1 MNKIE
6 ERFRIESPP
15 EDVWPLLSDPLVVA
29 SCIPGAMLVKMDE
42 GETYQGT
49 MAVKFGPTAAVFKG
63 QVTLDYDDAERVCR
77 IEGRG
82 KDQRGGNA
90 SASGVVRVS
99 GDVVTEVSVN
109 GTFHVTGPLA
119 VFARTGGVHVARA
132 LLADFSKNLEAML
145 VRPGAATE
153 SPTGRGADAVRPLDA
168 STAQSGL
175 PSGAEQRIRSLSGF
189 SLLWRSFL
197 GWLKGLRNSP

>member
-1 MNKIE
+1 MNRIE
-6 ERFRIESPP
+6 ESFRIESPP

-29 SCIPGAMLVKMDE
+29 SCVPGATLLKMEQE
-42 GETYQGT
+42 GTYQGT
-49 MAVKFGPTAAVFKG
+49 MAVKFGPTAAVFRG
-63 QVTLDYDDAERVCR
+63 QVTLEYDDAERICR

-82 KDQRGGNA
+82 KEQRGGNA

-99 GDVVTEVSVN
+99 GNVVTEVSVN

-145 VRPGAATE
+145 VRPGAAKDSLTD
-153 SPTGRGADAVRPLDA
+153 RGADAVRPPDT
-168 STAQSGL
+168 STSQSGL
-175 PSGAEQRIRSLSGF
+175 PSEADQRLRSLSGF

-197 GWLKGLRNSP
+197 GWLKGLRGSP